1 MTSKEQKPANDPL
14 EAKLIRDLAGIL
26 DETGLSEIEI
36 EKAGLRVR
44 VARTIHVSA
53 SAVSQHAPASA
64 AGAAPKAAS
73 AASGKADFSSHPGL
87 VASPMVGTA
96 YVSPSPGAPPFV
108 KIGDMV
114 TEGQTLLIIEAMKT
128 MNQIPAPR
136 AGRITQVI
144 INDGQPVEFGE
155 PMMII
160 E

>member
-1 MTSKEQKPANDPL
+1 MSKEEKVANDPL
-14 EAKLIRDLAGIL
+14 EAKLIRDLVGIL
-26 DETGLSEIEI
+26 EETGLSEIEI

-44 VARTIHVSA
+44 VVRTIHVMA
-53 SAVSQHAPASA
+53 AAPASSSVSGAPATA
-64 AGAAPKAAS
+64 AKPATGRQ
-73 AASGKADFSSHPGL
+73 DLTSHPGL
-87 VASPMVGTA
+87 LASPMVGTA

-108 KIGDMV
+108 KVGDMV

-136 AGRITQVI
+136 AGRVTQVI

>member
-1 MTSKEQKPANDPL
+1 MTNKEQKPANDPL

-26 DETGLSEIEI
+26 EETGLSEIEI

-44 VARTIHVSA
+44 VARTIQIA
-53 SAVSQHAPASA
+53 AAAAPQYAPAA
-64 AGAAPKAAS
+64 AANAAPKS
-73 AASGKADFSSHPGL
+73 APAPGKADLSSHPGL

-96 YVSPSPGAPPFV
+96 YVSPSPGAPTFV

-136 AGRITQVI
+136 AGRITQII

>member
-1 MTSKEQKPANDPL
+1 MSKEEKPANDPL

-26 DETGLSEIEI
+26 EETGLSEIEI

-44 VARTIHVSA
+44 VARTIHVLA
-53 SAVSQHAPASA
+53 SAPVIANASA
-64 AGAAPKAAS
+64 TAAPLEKVS
-73 AASGKADFSSHPGL
+73 SGRQDLTSHPGL
-87 VASPMVGTA
+87 LTSPMVGTA

-108 KIGDMV
+108 KVGDIV

-136 AGRITQVI
+136 SGRVTQVI
-144 INDGQPVEFGE
+144 INDNQPVEFGE
-155 PMMII
+155 PMMVI